1 MGSRKDLEEMWINKM
16 EGKGCSKCILSWDV
30 IRCLISLPYAP
41 FDYADNWKAHLSKF
55 LTYLDINQYNELSK
69 LYIANKN

>member
-30 IRCLISLPYAP
+30 IRCWISLPYDP